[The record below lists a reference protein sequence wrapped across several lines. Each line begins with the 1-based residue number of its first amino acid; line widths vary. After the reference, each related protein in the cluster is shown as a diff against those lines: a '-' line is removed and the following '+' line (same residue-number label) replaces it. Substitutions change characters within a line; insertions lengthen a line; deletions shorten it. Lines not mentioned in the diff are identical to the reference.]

1 MAFTQ
6 EASVSADHSAAGGH
20 TDLSVLRALTIV
32 ATVLIVAAVT
42 RTILADYS
50 LWFDELASVFF
61 ARQPLHHL
69 WSGWMVRETNPP
81 LYYTVLKGWI
91 ALVGVSPLKLRLLS
105 IAFSLGAIFI
115 AYAGTAKSYGQR
127 AGTVAALMLLVSA
140 QQLHFAHQVRTYMFL
155 YLAISIAFYALL
167 HITNSE
173 KADRQLLLPWFY
185 YLGGSAMAV
194 YLHTTA
200 CVWPLAATA
209 SLMLVD
215 HRFRPFAGR
224 RWLTLIAV
232 NLVLLLLRFWW
243 LRITYLQLGLPNG
256 NIGWI
261 SPPTLRDTALT
272 FFSTIFLA
280 RDAYGVEKIVPFAIA
295 ALAAFGVYRTWGRTT
310 TRLTASCLVL
320 SVLIFTLVS
329 FRQPIIIDRTI
340 FWVSIFPVTLA
351 AVGLGTIRNRTIFLS
366 TLLAAIA
373 LLGFNWFRVSRTLE
387 KEDWA
392 SAVSVISRDHDA
404 VVITNSEGM
413 NIATNMACFVELSL
427 PRCPF
432 VVMTFAK
439 LTDRHDAWA
448 TGLTDR
454 VDFLKGGHLAL
465 PDTTRAYLVR
475 RGKDDLFLDK
485 RSDAA
490 LLKADTRQMANFV
503 GPYSARAIRALTAHA
518 HVKDGRLLAAD

>member
-1 MAFTQ
+1 MFGVAFTRK
-6 EASVSADHSAAGGH
+6 ANVSADHSVGGDQTH
-20 TDLSVLRALTIV
+20 LMSSIIP
-32 ATVLIVAAVT
+32 TVLVAAALS
-42 RTILADYS
+42 RIILADYS

-91 ALVGVSPLKLRLLS
+91 ALVGVNPLKLRLLS
-105 IAFSLGAIFI
+105 IAFSLGAILI
-115 AYAGTAKSYGQR
+115 AYFGTVKSYGRR
-127 AGTVAALMLLVSA
+127 AGTVAALMLLASA
-140 QQLHFAHQVRTYMFL
+140 QHLHFAHEIRAYIFL
-155 YLAISIAFYALL
+155 YLAISTAFYALL
-167 HITNSE
+167 HIANSD
-173 KADRQLLLPWFY
+173 KADRQLLLPWLC
-185 YLGGSAMAV
+185 YLGGSAMGV

-200 CVWPLAATA
+200 FVWPLAATE

-224 RWLTLIAV
+224 RWLTLIVV
-232 NLVLLLLRFWW
+232 NLVLLLLSFWW

-261 SPPTLRDTALT
+261 SPPTLRDTMLT

-295 ALAAFGVYRTWGRTT
+295 TLAAFGLYRTGGRKT

-329 FRQPIIIDRTI
+329 IRQPIIIDRTI

-351 AVGLGTIRNRTIFLS
+351 AVGLGSIRNRTIFLS
-366 TLLAAIA
+366 SLLAAIA
-373 LLGFNWFRVSRTLE
+373 LLGFNWFRVSGTLE

-392 SAVSVISRDHDA
+392 STVSVISREHDA
-404 VVITNSEGM
+404 VVIANSEGM
-413 NIATNMACFVELSL
+413 NIATNMACFVELSI

-432 VVMTFAK
+432 VVMTFGK
-439 LTDRHDAWA
+439 LTDRHDTWA
-448 TGLTDR
+448 TGLTDG
-454 VDFLKGGHLAL
+454 VDFLDKDHLVL

-485 RSDAA
+485 RSDAI
-490 LLKADTRQMANFV
+490 LLKADTRQMPNFV
-503 GPYSARAIRALTAHA
+503 GPYSAPAIRTLTEYAR
-518 HVKDGRLLAAD
+518 VKNGRPLPTD